1 MRTIV
6 RSLYHA
12 LRGIQPSPDKPNP
25 IPAATPPPADPPKRE
40 VLVSLDDV
48 LTDALT
54 GWAVGRG
61 WVHEFWLALH
71 AVKPDLDWM
80 EQSSIVQQVRR
91 DLRRA
96 EQAAKAIGLSLQE
109 VKPFGG
115 WYDPSK
121 RLREQVCVWLV
132 CDGQEVKLSVYYG
145 FPLAPTPPGQVL
157 IGIPSDRS

>member
-12 LRGIQPSPDKPNP
+12 LRGIKPSPGKPNP
-25 IPAATPPPADPPKRE
+25 TPAATPPPADPPKRE
-40 VLVSLDDV
+40 VLVSLDD
-48 LTDALT
+48 ALR
-54 GWAVGRG
+54 GR
-61 WVHEFWLALH
+61 VSYSFRSSFF
-71 AVKPDLDWM
+71 AVKPDLDLR
-80 EQSSIVQQVRR
+80 EAGHIVRR
-91 DLRRA
+91 VQVDLRRA